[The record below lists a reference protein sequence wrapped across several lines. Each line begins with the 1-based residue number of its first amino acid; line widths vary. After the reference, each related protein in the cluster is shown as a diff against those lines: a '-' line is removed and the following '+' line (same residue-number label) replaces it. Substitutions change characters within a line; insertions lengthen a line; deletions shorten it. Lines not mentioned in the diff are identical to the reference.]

1 MKFILRCETLLVEK
15 RVCVTALKFALKIL
29 IDSVE
34 PEISTK
40 LRNVNDITG
49 FLEVLNL
56 KMSYYRYEYLRVLI
70 EHFGNDDGTKLV
82 ESYEKNLQPKMKK
95 RFQSNLN
102 LPQNS
107 NKLYVLIDRSSK
119 SWKEED
125 TEHFIF
131 FLTELFNRKP
141 SDIILQSISP
151 GSIQLVFLISDS
163 FATSI
168 HASCKDARIFKA
180 LAEEKVTEMRING

>member
-1 MKFILRCETLLVEK
+1 MKFILNCETLLVKK
-15 RVCVTALKFALKIL
+15 RVCVTALKLALKSL
-29 IDSVE
+29 IGSVE

-40 LRNVNDITG
+40 LGNVNDITG
-49 FLEVLNL
+49 FLEVLNM
-56 KMSYYRYEYLRVLI
+56 KMSYYHYEYLAVLI
-70 EHFGNDDGTKLV
+70 EHFGKDDGKKLV
-82 ESYEKNLQPKMKK
+82 KSYEKNLRPKMKK
-95 RFQSNLN
+95 RFKSDLN

-107 NKLYVLIDRSSK
+107 NELCVLIDRSSK

-131 FLTELFNRKP
+131 FLTKLFNRKP
-141 SDIILQSISP
+141 SDIILQGISP

-163 FATSI
+163 FVTYI